1 MTTERFITF
10 MESPEKMKSSSGVDA
25 AATAMP
31 LLPVQLS
38 TPTVVM
44 RRSFHC
50 MYCSRT
56 FYTSQ
61 ALGGHQ
67 NAHKKER
74 AAAAAAASFH
84 RRSTSPP
91 SLQPQPPL
99 VTNQSTSMMTVASG
113 GIIPTSS
120 VGRGGAVV
128 VPTPAAAGYY
138 CFYYDGRS
146 SVDGLQFQTPHL
158 PPLPPTTPVAME
170 SSSSGSAER
179 EEFDVGI
186 DLSLHL

>member
-1 MTTERFITF
+1 MTTDRFFTF
-10 MESPEKMKSSSGVDA
+10 MKSPEKMKTSGDTA
-25 AATAMP
+25 AAAMP

-38 TPTVVM
+38 APAVVM

-74 AAAAAAASFH
+74 AVAAASASFH

-91 SLQPQPPL
+91 SLHPQPPL
-99 VTNQSTSMMTVASG
+99 VTNQSSSMMAVASG
-113 GIIPTSS
+113 GITPTSS
-120 VGRGGAVV
+120 VGGGGAVV
-128 VPTPAAAGYY
+128 VPTPATAGYY

-146 SVDGLQFQTPHL
+146 SVDGLQFQIPHI
-158 PPLPPTTPVAME
+158 PPLPPTTPAAME
-170 SSSSGSAER
+170 TSSSGSAER
-179 EEFDVGI
+179 EEVDVGI